1 MKRKLLLKKKI
12 VGLLLLR
19 SFSFPVPLSDAATP
33 CSPLEG
39 KKKSLTCCSISVEER
54 RPSKR
59 EEGGE
64 IGHKSW
70 FVKKNGS
77 KEGYPPSPLDAAR
90 HGRAQCP
97 CGRRRSSRSRRRSS
111 GVVVVVLVAAA
122 ASLASSSGGRRLFG
136 GGRGGGPGGARDV
149 VDRRPPPL
157 APRAAGSQANKV
169 LLGVGGDLGR
179 GAGRDASVFVFVF
192 GLRA

>member
-122 ASLASSSGGRRLFG
+122 ASLASSSGG
-136 GGRGGGPGGARDV
+136 PGGARDV